1 DGEAKGRAGPGVRK
15 LPEGVYYRGRVLWIR
30 YSVNGEELR
39 EPVDEALTEKG
50 VPRTPREASRLRG
63 ERLAEHARG
72 ERTAYTRT
80 LRVQDVVE
88 ALFTNYRVNGYSAL
102 DTVAGHGKAI
112 REALG
117 CTLGRLRAIEVTTD
131 V

>member
-1 DGEAKGRAGPGVRK
+1 MDDDRTQKGRAAPGDRK
-15 LPEGVYYRGRVLWIR
+15 LPEGVYYRGRALWIR

-39 EPVDEALTEKG
+39 EPVDEALDEKG

-80 LRVQDVVE
+80 LRVEDVVE
-88 ALFTNYRVNGYSAL
+88 AVLIASVL
-102 DTVAGHGKAI
+102 PL
-112 REALG
+112 ALG
-117 CTLGRLRAIEVTTD
+117 VLDLYRTVRAL
-131 V
+131 